1 MIRGIAAAFA
11 GAALCVVAAAA
22 SAQQARDTYS
32 FMGLKWG
39 MNAKDAQAQLG
50 TRGFRFNGQV
60 AGATNE
66 FAVQALHG
74 ASVRVDR
81 GRRLQFLGNYA
92 GQPMTVHLV
101 FGANDQL
108 GHVIMLSRDWDKTI
122 PGAKKLIRQ
131 AETVVQML
139 EEQYGPAQK
148 HKDDGWVD
156 TAVWPQAKDGSRMA
170 LHVRGEKGFMFSP
183 SFRTALRVDFEM
195 PRLSTVRQGNVRI
208 DKTPAIGDLPR
219 VFDAPT
225 NPRPT
230 EAKKR

>member
-1 MIRGIAAAFA
+1 MMSKFAAAIA
-11 GAALCVVAAAA
+11 GAAFCVAAAAA
-22 SAQQARDTYS
+22 SAQQIKDSYS

-39 MNAKDAQAQLG
+39 MNAKEAQAQLA
-50 TRGFRFNGQV
+50 TRGFRFNGNV
-60 AGATNE
+60 AGPAAE

-92 GQPMTVHLV
+92 GQAMTVHLV

-108 GHVIMLSRDWDKTI
+108 GHVIMLSRDWDKTVL
-122 PGAKKLIRQ
+122 GAKRMIRQ

-183 SFRTALRVDFEM
+183 SFRTALRVDFEQ
-195 PRLSTVRQGNVRI
+195 PRLSTIKQGKVSI
-208 DKTPAIGDLPR
+208 DKTPAIGDLPKI
-219 VFDAPT
+219 FDAPAAA
-225 NPRPT
+225 PAQ
-230 EAKKR
+230 AKKR